1 MAGEK
6 VQSQVIIC
14 CNTGKDVDV
23 SVQLPVFLTDMREF
37 YSRVIFDCSQSGPRS
52 VLVVKGFYSEEDL
65 QDAYSGEQKIRESIS
80 FINQDLTV
88 LRTDLIDSTYPCSM
102 SKPVINRLSI
112 VVEPVTSFEVLM
124 RALEESFFLMFKRDV
139 VDCITN
145 SSIDLPSGRRELMI
159 ISATFDSRSSAD
171 YFMCASE
178 GTTIY
183 GKLAR
188 SFLELNEV
196 DVENFGTS
204 EPLTDEAISSVFKLS
219 TSATPFTPQAL
230 RSLEAPSS
238 QVRVSK
244 VSGGSVAE
252 GKGFIKKINL
262 SVGAKYT
269 EEVVPKKY
277 VGALGIEKQ
286 PKRTMQ
292 TDSDIHISDTE
303 IDEIIKGM
311 IKRLDELQ
319 RRALELDPIHGNLK
333 ERFVKGI
340 KQSTNLVK
348 AERARL
354 VLIASDIEDSETL
367 DGKLQEMILLAKQR
381 EIPTLYC
388 LSRRQLGKAVGS
400 TFRQS
405 AVAVRNPDGA
415 YPEFKKVLAYLE
427 GFKMSSV

>member
-1 MAGEK
+1 VAGKK

-14 CNTGKDVDV
+14 CNTGNDVDILV
-23 SVQLPVFLTDMREF
+23 PLPVFLTDMRGF
-37 YSRVIFDCSQSGPRS
+37 QNRVIFDSSQPGPRS

-65 QDAYSGEQKIRESIS
+65 QDANSGEQKIGESIS
-80 FINQDLTV
+80 FINQDLTA
-88 LRTDLIDSTYPCSM
+88 LRTDLIDSSYAISM

-112 VVEPVTSFEVLM
+112 FVEPITSFEALM
-124 RALEESFFLMFKRDV
+124 RNLEESYFVMFKPDV
-139 VDCITN
+139 VDSITN
-145 SSIDLPSGRRELMI
+145 SSMELPSCSSEIMI
-159 ISATFDSRSSAD
+159 ISATFDSRSIAE

-178 GTTIY
+178 GTTIC

-188 SFLELNEV
+188 SFLELYEV
-196 DVENFGTS
+196 DVKNLSTS
-204 EPLTDEAISSVFKLS
+204 EPLKDESIVNAFKLS
-219 TSATPFTPQAL
+219 TSAKPFMPQAL

-238 QVRVSK
+238 QIRVSK
-244 VSGGSVAE
+244 VSGGSAKVSL
-252 GKGFIKKINL
+252 KKTNL
-262 SVGAKYT
+262 SAGAKYT

-277 VGALGIEKQ
+277 VGALGVEKQ
-286 PKRTMQ
+286 PKRTTQ
-292 TDSDIHISDTE
+292 TDPDIYMADTE
-303 IDEIIKGM
+303 IDEILKGM

-319 RRALELDPIHGNLK
+319 RRALELDPVHGNLK

-348 AERARL
+348 AGRARL

-405 AVAVRNPDGA
+405 AVALRDPDGA
-415 YPEFKKVLAYLE
+415 YPEFKKILAYLE
-427 GFKMSSV
+427 GAKMSSAKL